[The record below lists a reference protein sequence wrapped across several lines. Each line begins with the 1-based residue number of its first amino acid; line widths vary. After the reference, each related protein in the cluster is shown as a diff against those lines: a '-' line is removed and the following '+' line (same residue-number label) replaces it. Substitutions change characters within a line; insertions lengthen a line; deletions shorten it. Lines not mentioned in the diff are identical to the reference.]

1 MGLKLKGQ
9 MFALFLGLFVTALS
23 VIIYFN
29 LMLSAHDNQLRTEQA
44 GKRLADLVLKHLLM
58 TFRNKEGDFTI
69 EPYLSNGN
77 PKVTESLQQ
86 IHEMR
91 QFDVFAPSGQKVYG
105 VGTVVEAAPLQG
117 LALKQVLADLKPFSR
132 PWAYPEGGSSEGCSL
147 DSVGLFFRGWV
158 SQEHYEPL
166 VDRKGALVGVVHL
179 SLQIP
184 RAPLRMNLALMGN
197 LLLACI
203 FLFSS
208 ALAFYLWGE
217 FALHRPLE
225 GLLQAQKRLL
235 DLEPTHAPEEGDL
248 ISSNELANVSRS
260 FNRLSLEV
268 VKYQR
273 ELEEKTRRLEA
284 ANDRYRQ
291 LNEQLELKVEE
302 KTREMKEFFSLIT
315 HDLRIPLAAVAGYVD
330 LLNKPRTGEMTDK
343 QKKFVGHIGQAN
355 AHAQDLVRN
364 LLDAMRYEFGTPE
377 LVQENFE
384 LTSLAREIT
393 AHLHVQGPAIALE
406 MPEQAWVHADR
417 TRIGRVLSNLLGNAV
432 RHAANVTLRIGPA
445 EGRSDWSVQVEDCG
459 PGIAPEK
466 LPHLFDKFKHIQAQ
480 EGSSGLG
487 LGLYIVKR
495 VILDHGRDI
504 QVDTRVNEGTRFSF
518 TLDRAASP
526 AVGEPANPSGGAK
539 GLGEEGGAL

>member
-9 MFALFLGLFVTALS
+9 LFALFLSLFITAIG

-29 LMLSAHDNQLRTEQA
+29 LMLSAHDNQLRTEHA
-44 GKRLADLVLKHLLM
+44 GHRLADLVLKNLL
-58 TFRNKEGDFTI
+58 TSFRGPDGDYTLD
-69 EPYLSNGN
+69 PYLHNGD
-77 PKVTESLQQ
+77 PKIMENLKQ
-86 IHEMR
+86 ISELR
-91 QFDVFAPSGQKVYG
+91 QFDIFDPAGQKVYG
-105 VGTVVEAAPLQG
+105 VGSVTAVSPLQL
-117 LALKQVLADLKPFSR
+117 LALKHVTSELKPFSR
-132 PWAYPEGGSSEGCSL
+132 PWAYPDGGEEAGCAL
-147 DSVGLFFRGWV
+147 DAVGLFFRGWV

-166 VDRKGALVGVVHL
+166 LGRKGQLVGIIHL

-225 GLLQAQKRLL
+225 GLLEAHKRLL
-235 DLEPTHAPEEGDL
+235 ALEPAHAPEQGDL

-273 ELEEKTRRLEA
+273 ELEEKTRRVEA
-284 ANDRYRQ
+284 ANLRYRE
-291 LNEQLELKVEE
+291 LNEQLELKVGE

-330 LLNKPRTGEMTDK
+330 LLNKPRTGELTDK
-343 QKKFVGHIGQAN
+343 QKKFIGHIGEAN
-355 AHAQDLVRN
+355 THAQDLVRN
-364 LLDAMRYEFGTPE
+364 LLDAMRYEFGKPE
-377 LVQENFE
+377 LVKEDFD
-384 LTSLAREIT
+384 LAALAREIT
-393 AHLHVQGPAIALE
+393 AHLHVQGSPITLDL
-406 MPEQAWVHADR
+406 PEAAWVHADR
-417 TRIGRVLSNLLGNAV
+417 TRIGRVFSNLLGNAV
-432 RHAANVTLRIGPA
+432 RHASQVTLKVSPDERGGWA
-445 EGRSDWSVQVEDCG
+445 VEVSDRG
-459 PGIAPEK
+459 PGIAPEQI
-466 LPHLFDKFKHIQAQ
+466 PHLFDKFKHIQAQ

-518 TLDRAASP
+518 MLEACQVPD
-526 AVGEPANPSGGAK
+526 
-539 GLGEEGGAL
+539 EGGTK